1 MTDFHN
7 IKMHLNQIHTL
18 EHLNNYYDKIFHVG
32 VFFTLEDIYEID
44 RLFCMNYEHHSV
56 RYDKVK
62 TNYNNLFF
70 IPKQ

>member
-7 IKMHLNQIHTL
+7 IKMHLNQIRTL
-18 EHLNNYYDKIFHVG
+18 EHLNNYYDKIFNVG

-70 IPKQ
+70 IPK

>member
-70 IPKQ
+70 ITK